1 MTTSEDTRH
10 GDQVGIVFVSEHAVS
25 WQRRPFVVTAMRPLD
40 VIACEAL
47 PAAGRLL
54 GVRQNGAD
62 VAREGAA
69 AALAHSDSLSK

>member
-54 GVRQNGAD
+54 GQGGAD